1 MQGIVELVFQL
12 GFAFGSGLYVALSPC
27 LFPLLP
33 LFLLRTLQSES
44 SRSRSLLITVA
55 LVLGILT
62 SLALFVFVLRFIIGT
77 FFLTHF
83 IQIQAALGVL
93 IVVLGILT
101 MSESLRMRLGLS
113 RLGLSSSPQA
123 PTGIL
128 SVYILGL
135 GYSLIAAPCAGPA
148 ILAIVSLLIIEV
160 EVIVVVIL
168 FLAVSVGAA
177 IPYLAI
183 ALVTGEAR
191 TKLAMSMSEKTRKI
205 ELVVG
210 AIVAIVGVVLIL
222 PLLGIS
228 LLF

>member
-1 MQGIVELVFQL
+1 VV
-12 GFAFGSGLYVALSPC
+12 
-27 LFPLLP
+27 
-33 LFLLRTLQSES
+33 
-44 SRSRSLLITVA
+44 

-62 SLALFVFVLRFIIGT
+62 SLALFVFVLRFIIGS
-77 FFLTHF
+77 FFVSHF
-83 IQIQAALGVL
+83 IQIQALLGGL

-101 MSESLRMRLGLS
+101 MSESLRVKLRLS
-113 RLGLSSSPQA
+113 RLGLTSQPKA

-128 SVYILGL
+128 SVYVIGL

-148 ILAIVSLLIIEV
+148 ILAIVSLLVV
-160 EVIVVVIL
+160 EIDVLILVIL
-168 FLAVSVGAA
+168 FLSVAIGVA

-191 TKLAMSMSEKTRKI
+191 TKLAMSISEKTRKI

-210 AIVAIVGVVLIL
+210 AIVVIVGVILVL
-222 PLLGIS
+222 PLFGIR